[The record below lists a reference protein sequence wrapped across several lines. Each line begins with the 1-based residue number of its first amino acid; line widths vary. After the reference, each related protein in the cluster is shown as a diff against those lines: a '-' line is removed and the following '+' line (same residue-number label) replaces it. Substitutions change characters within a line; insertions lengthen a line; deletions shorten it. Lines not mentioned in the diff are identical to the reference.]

1 VRPLN
6 MRVGLVVSTPERTE
20 KYLIDVDEYN
30 WEWSVAISRH
40 PQPPPGYWVDM
51 PAYGRFASSERYEKR
66 IKATF
71 SGILL
76 AYPPLPGLP
85 LKD

>member
-1 VRPLN
+1 
-6 MRVGLVVSTPERTE
+6 MRVGLVVSTPERNET
-20 KYLIDVDEYN
+20 YLIDVDEYN
-30 WEWSVAISRH
+30 WQWSVRRRDDRRSWDWISDGPRTIADE
-40 PQPPPGYWVDM
+40 YD
-51 PAYGRFASSERYEKR
+51 KT

-71 SGILL
+71 SGIIL